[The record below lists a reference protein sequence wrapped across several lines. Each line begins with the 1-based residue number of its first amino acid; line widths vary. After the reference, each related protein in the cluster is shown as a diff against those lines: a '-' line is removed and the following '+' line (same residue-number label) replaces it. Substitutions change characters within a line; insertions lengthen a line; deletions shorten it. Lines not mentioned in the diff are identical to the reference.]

1 MGRKENKGRE
11 EEELDREGGG
21 GENNSHHLFIL
32 IGYRLYRSLCANIHT
47 TTHHYSNSL
56 SPFTSKTLT
65 TKPKTLQRKTNH
77 WTHAY
82 SYIIVS

>member
-21 GENNSHHLFIL
+21 ENNSHHLFIL
-32 IGYRLYRSLCANIHT
+32 VGYRLYRSLCANIHT
-47 TTHHYSNSL
+47 TTHYYSNSL

-82 SYIIVS
+82 SCIIVS